1 MSSSVRHLKLVTGEE
16 LICDVLDESPE
27 SIVVNNAMSL
37 MQNTLKSGEKFFTF
51 KTYMVY
57 QDTPL
62 NCILIFTDKIM
73 SLAIP
78 SKEMVEQYQ
87 TALKEMSLYLEENY
101 AELDDDF
108 DESPQTLD
116 DWLDEMKKDSSD
128 SSEEEMDSD
137 VDGMLMN

>member
-1 MSSSVRHLKLVTGEE
+1 
-16 LICDVLDESPE
+16 
-27 SIVVNNAMSL
+27 
-37 MQNTLKSGEKFFTF
+37 
-51 KTYMVY
+51 
-57 QDTPL
+57 
-62 NCILIFTDKIM
+62 M